1 MSLSKNIIRIFSSFL
16 VLSMTAIPASASD
29 HETKIKSVLNFKDV
43 KLVKLSED
51 INLMM
56 DNGNLVS
63 LPRFDKVLIDKS
75 LSVISKTDVVFENE
89 VSADVLKEKLSLQ
102 KEMNQLSKKLGVD
115 VQDASLINLY
125 REAADWLGTRY
136 RRGGMSR
143 KGVDCSGFTN
153 IIYNTVF
160 DKKIE
165 RVSFDIANN
174 LKESLSV
181 DKLSP
186 GDLVFFATN
195 RRKSSINHVG
205 VYLGDGHFVHA
216 STKHGVIVSSLN
228 EGFYQKTWRKG
239 GKVE

>member
-16 VLSMTAIPASASD
+16 VLSMTVIPASASD

-102 KEMNQLSKKLGVD
+102 NEMNQLSKKLGID

-181 DKLSP
+181 DKLAP

-239 GKVE
+239 GRVE